1 MYCEMDICICLL
13 ESSMERIAILS
24 MILLLVACTG
34 GDSSAPAAPP
44 SPALSGLDARPANP
58 TCVAP
63 ARPLQN
69 VSYAL
74 TDAFPGVIFNKPVLV
89 LQAPGETGRMFVV
102 EQTGRIFTVNLSGTP
117 VKTLFADLH
126 NSVDSGSNEAGLLGM
141 AFHPA
146 YASNGLVF
154 LSYTTSDNP
163 VAENGANLR
172 SRISRFNATSDYS
185 SLDMASERNLI
196 TLAQPYPNHN
206 GGNIVFHPTEG
217 YLYIGFGDGGSGG
230 DPENRAQNSMSMFG
244 KMLRIDVNVSDSE
257 WSAGTHYKIPAGNPY
272 VAGGQG
278 LAEIYALG
286 LRNPWRWSFDRQ
298 TGELWAGDVGQ
309 DAWEEIDKI
318 VVGGNYGWRQREG
331 AHCYNPA
338 SGCLTTGLIDPVV
351 EYAHSSG
358 RCSVTGGYVYR
369 GNSLSALR
377 GQYLYGDYCTGEIW
391 AIPTATANPAPQ
403 LLLDSPYTYMISAFG
418 EDAAGEIYVVNHSI
432 GIVHRLVASGGTP
445 GGLAVPAQ
453 LAQTGCVASGNPT
466 QAVAGLVP
474 YDINVPFWSDGLAKE
489 RYLSVPDGS
498 SIARTSEGRF
508 EFPVGSVLMK
518 NFRQNGTLIETRLL
532 MHHPD
537 GVWAGYSYEWNAF
550 QTDATLVTTTTT
562 KLVNGQSWT
571 FLESADCMRC
581 HTDSAVFAL
590 GTEISQLNRN
600 FTYPGTGRTRNQLA
614 TLEAVGLFSAALP
627 ASPANLAA
635 LPSPSDAAHT
645 LTERARS
652 YLHANCSNC
661 HRPGVGTPASID
673 LRYDTT
679 LASSGACA
687 PPILGNL
694 GVPGANII
702 TPGNPASSVLYL
714 RMSTRGANQM
724 PPLASALVDTD
735 GAALI
740 AGWIQSMSSCP

>member
-1 MYCEMDICICLL
+1 MKHMAICLMITL
-13 ESSMERIAILS
+13 LTACSSS
-24 MILLLVACTG
+24 
-34 GDSSAPAAPP
+34 DSSGPVKPVDPAV
-44 SPALSGLDARPANP
+44 SGLDARPANP
-58 TCVAP
+58 SCIAP

-74 TDAFPGVIFNKPVLV
+74 TDAFPGVIFYRPVLV
-89 LQAPGETGRMFVV
+89 LQAPGESGRMFVV
-102 EQTGRIFTVNLSGTP
+102 EQAGRIFTVNLSGTP
-117 VKTLFADLH
+117 VATLFADLR
-126 NSVDSGSNEAGLLGM
+126 NIVDSGPNEAGLLGM
-141 AFHPA
+141 AFHPG

-172 SRISRFNATSDYS
+172 SRISRFNATSDHN

-230 DPENRAQNSMSMFG
+230 DPENRAQNSMSMLG
-244 KMLRIDVNVSDSE
+244 KMLRIDVNVTDTE
-257 WSAGTHYKIPAGNPY
+257 WTAGTRYKIPADNPY
-272 VAGGQG
+272 AGSGG
-278 LAEIYALG
+278 LPEIYALG
-286 LRNPWRWSFDRQ
+286 MRNPWRWSFDRQ

-309 DAWEEIDKI
+309 DLWEEIDKI
-318 VVGGNYGWRQREG
+318 VPGGNYGWRQREG

-351 EYAHSSG
+351 EYAHTSG

-369 GNSLSALR
+369 GNSITALR
-377 GQYLYGDYCTGEIW
+377 GQYLYGDFCTGEIW
-391 AIPTATANPAPQ
+391 AIPTATANPTPQ
-403 LLLDSPYTYMISAFG
+403 LLLDSPQWISSFG
-418 EDAAGEIYVVNHSI
+418 EDAAGEIYVVSHSS
-432 GIVHRLVASGGTP
+432 GIVYRLVASGGTP
-445 GGLAVPAQ
+445 GGVAVPAQ
-453 LAQTGCVASGNPT
+453 LSQTGCVVSGNPT
-466 QAVAGLVP
+466 QPVPGLVP

-498 SIARTSEGRF
+498 SIARTSDGRF
-508 EFPVGSVLMK
+508 EFPAGAVLMK
-518 NFRQNGTLIETRLL
+518 SFRQNGTLIETRLL

-537 GVWAGYSYEWNAF
+537 GVWAGYSYEWNAV

-562 KLVNGQSWT
+562 KSVNGQAWT

-627 ASPANLAA
+627 ASSANLAA
-635 LPSPSDAAHT
+635 LPSPSDTTRT

-661 HRPGVGTPASID
+661 HRPGGGTPASID
-673 LRYDTT
+673 LRYDTA
-679 LASSGACA
+679 LATSGACVA
-687 PPILGNL
+687 PISGDL

-702 TPGNPASSVLYL
+702 TPGSPATSVLYL
-714 RMSTRGANQM
+714 RMNTRGTNQM

-740 AGWIQSMSSCP
+740 SSWIQSLSSCP